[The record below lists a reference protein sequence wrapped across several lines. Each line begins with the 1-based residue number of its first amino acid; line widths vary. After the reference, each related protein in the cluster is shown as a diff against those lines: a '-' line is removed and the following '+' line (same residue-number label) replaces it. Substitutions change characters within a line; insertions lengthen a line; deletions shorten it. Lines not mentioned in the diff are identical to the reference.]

1 MFGLPIP
8 LTQMSLDV
16 NTGNLKLVDAKDK
29 FPRQSLR
36 FPTNTW
42 LPGQRLRLHTHLTST
57 VRASNLSTG
66 MFFITLLQTNLG
78 LYVNLGTPR
87 RYQSMGIQG
96 GKKFKFS
103 GNRIVFH
110 VSNNRMHYKTHG
122 PHFLYLRLEPN
133 GQLNV
138 YRIAPDGEPEIFHLA
153 EDKKYG
159 KCIYPTNCGNY
170 GVCSDDICS
179 CPGDSIYFKQL
190 NGMENGF
197 GFSCAEITPL
207 SCQDMKLHTCIK
219 LDGVTYFGFVPHLNN
234 ITDVECKTACLR
246 NCSCK
251 AAFFQYGGNL
261 SLGNC
266 FANGA
271 LLSEKK
277 WRYKK
282 NTQVHRRENS
292 NDESSLHVTNI
303 LRKFSLEDL
312 RSATQ
317 NFQVRLGRGGFG
329 SVFKGILDN
338 TTKVAVKRLG
348 SDVKDLVDKIVTE
361 RKLAKKSVLKSVTGF
376 SVLKKDKVPTL
387 L

>member
-1 MFGLPIP
+1 
-8 LTQMSLDV
+8 MSLDV

-29 FPRQSLR
+29 FPWQSLR

-110 VSNNRMHYKTHG
+110 VSNNGMHYKTHG

-197 GFSCAEITPL
+197 GFSYAEITPL

-266 FANGA
+266 FLPTELYSLRRSKEMDFQYDAFIKVQMPSHKKKSPQLLLVTLPVSAFLVLFIGA
-271 LLSEKK
+271 SCRYIRWRNKK
-277 WRYKK
+277 I
-282 NTQVHRRENS
+282 TQVHRRENS

-317 NFQVRLGRGGFG
+317 NF
-329 SVFKGILDN
+329 
-338 TTKVAVKRLG
+338 
-348 SDVKDLVDKIVTE
+348 
-361 RKLAKKSVLKSVTGF
+361 
-376 SVLKKDKVPTL
+376 
-387 L
+387 